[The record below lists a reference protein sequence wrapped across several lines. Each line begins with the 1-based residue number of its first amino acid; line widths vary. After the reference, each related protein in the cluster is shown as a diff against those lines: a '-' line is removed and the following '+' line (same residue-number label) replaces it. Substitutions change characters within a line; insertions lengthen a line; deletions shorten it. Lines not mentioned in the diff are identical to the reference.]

1 MKSQKVSQ
9 TWGILLQQTS
19 FLVGAGSL
27 DALGCLGRV
36 LKELRL
42 RGPLPKFSSKQIC
55 VAKTEGLAGW
65 PQAQSVNALP
75 FLNPNTLTLRRA
87 RDNAKNNLQRSR
99 HAGIMPIHGSCISHL
114 IPSRIPVLRK
124 PDLISSY
131 HCHVHRTICHH
142 ARRPSLR
149 IATPIP
155 ASKLT
160 LQRGAKT
167 RSTVKLKDLP
177 QGALRLES
185 YEDAVEDA
193 PRYPPVVQGHKN
205 NMQKFQNCVILT
217 RVGGFY
223 ELYFEQAEELAPLLN
238 LKLASKK
245 TSGGPV
251 PMAGFPFFQLDRFLK
266 ILVQDLNKYVAISE
280 EFANDAEDKA
290 RSGGLLFDRKVAR
303 IITPGT
309 LIDEKFMDPAENNF
323 LLAIYIDELSLKTQL
338 EQQDDASSH
347 QHVLSSASQPVGLSW
362 LDLSTGD
369 FFTQSTIVQMLP
381 SAVARIGARE
391 ILVDRNIRDLI
402 GQELQLLMGH
412 DHRLMTFFQFPRDI
426 APMSRWDSMLEAPV
440 PPKAI
445 ETFTQEETAA
455 GYSLLEY
462 IRVQLQ
468 GLDLKLQPP
477 RRRHLNESMS
487 IDRNS
492 LRGLEIL
499 ETARDG
505 FGKGSLLHA
514 VRRTCTKS
522 GARLLRDRLTSP
534 STSLRVINERLDL
547 VSVFIAN
554 GELRDSV
561 TQLLKRSYDAQ
572 RLVQKF
578 TLGRGDPDDLICLSR
593 AIEAS
598 KEIKRVLSGTGSDTS
613 VPIQNN
619 ESLRAMTSRLHLSKP
634 SRLADKIL
642 AAIDE
647 EGLLQK
653 QRIED
658 DTATEAAML
667 AQEVAM
673 NEGLPTDLD
682 ALPKKVKAK
691 NTGRAGTAADEPSDI
706 DTWIMRRDASPALR
720 KLHQALTTL
729 QDEKASLTQRLRDSV
744 GSSAL
749 TLKWTPGLGHICH
762 VKGPK
767 VSQEALEELGV
778 TRNVASTKSTRSFYL
793 PAWTEL
799 GSRTD
804 QVKLQIRQE
813 EQQIFED
820 LRREVILNLVK
831 IRRNAAVMDE
841 LDVAC
846 SFATLAQ
853 EQQLVRPI
861 LTKGTTHKIVGGR
874 HPTVK
879 LGLEEQGRRFV
890 SNDCFLG
897 DQERI
902 WLITG
907 PNMAGKSTFLRQN
920 ALITILAQVGS
931 FVPAE
936 YAEVGTVDQIFSRIG
951 AADDLF
957 RDQSTFMVEMLETA
971 AILKQATSRSFVIM
985 DEVGR
990 GTTPED
996 GTAVSFACL
1005 HHLHYRNQ
1013 CRTLFATHFHELVDM
1028 TRDFESLGRYCTD
1041 VKETAS
1047 GSFSFVHRLRQ
1058 GVNRESHALKVAQLA
1073 GLPKETI
1080 EMARRIRDNAR
1091 TSPSTCSA
1099 EINWSQS
1106 QTTPTQP
1113 QSLVS

>member
-1 MKSQKVSQ
+1 
-9 TWGILLQQTS
+9 
-19 FLVGAGSL
+19 
-27 DALGCLGRV
+27 
-36 LKELRL
+36 
-42 RGPLPKFSSKQIC
+42 
-55 VAKTEGLAGW
+55 
-65 PQAQSVNALP
+65 
-75 FLNPNTLTLRRA
+75 
-87 RDNAKNNLQRSR
+87 
-99 HAGIMPIHGSCISHL
+99 MP
-114 IPSRIPVLRK
+114 
-124 PDLISSY
+124 
-131 HCHVHRTICHH
+131 T
-142 ARRPSLR
+142 
-149 IATPIP
+149 P
-155 ASKLT
+155 ASQLT

-177 QGALRLES
+177 QGALKLEP
-185 YEDAVEDA
+185 YHDIIEDA

-245 TSGGPV
+245 TSAGPV

-280 EFANDAEDKA
+280 EFTNDAEDKA

-323 LLAIYIDELSLKTQL
+323 LLAIYINEPSLKAEL
-338 EQQDDASSH
+338 EQQQHDISSH

-369 FFTQSTIVQMLP
+369 FFTQSTTAQMLP
-381 SAVARIGARE
+381 SAIARIGARE
-391 ILVDRNIRDLI
+391 ILVDQSIRDLI
-402 GQELQLLMGH
+402 GQEFQLLIGH
-412 DHRLMTFFQFPRDI
+412 DHRLMTFFRFPRDI
-426 APMSRWDSMLEAPV
+426 SPMSQWDSMLETPV
-440 PPKAI
+440 SPKAI
-445 ETFTQEETAA
+445 ETFTPEETAA

-468 GLDLKLQPP
+468 GLDVKLQPP
-477 RRRHLNESMS
+477 RRRHLNESMN

-492 LRGLEIL
+492 LKGLEIL

-514 VRRTCTKS
+514 VRRTSTKS

-534 STSLRVINERLDL
+534 STSLQVINERLDL
-547 VSVFIAN
+547 VSVFISN

-561 TQLLKRSYDAQ
+561 TRLLKRSYDAQ

-578 TLGRGDPDDLICLSR
+578 TLGRGDPDDLVCLSR

-598 KEIKRVLSGTGSDTS
+598 KEIKQVLLGTTHDVSS
-613 VPIQNN
+613 SSQANN
-619 ESLRAMTSRLHLSKP
+619 TLVVMTSRLQLDGP
-634 SRLADKIL
+634 NIL
-642 AAIDE
+642 AVQILATIDE
-647 EGLLQK
+647 EGLI
-653 QRIED
+653 QRQQIED
-658 DTATEAAML
+658 DTAAEAAVL

-682 ALPKKVKAK
+682 ALPKKVRAK
-691 NTGRAGTAADEPSDI
+691 GTSRAGTAADEPSDV
-706 DTWIMRRDASPALR
+706 DTWIMRRDASPALSN
-720 KLHQALTTL
+720 LHHALTKL
-729 QDEKASLTQRLRDSV
+729 YDEKASLTQHLRDSV
-744 GSSAL
+744 GSSTL

-762 VKGPK
+762 VKGAK
-767 VSQEALEELGV
+767 VSQQALEELGV
-778 TRNVASTKSTRSFYL
+778 TRNVSSTKSTRSFYL

-799 GSRTD
+799 GGRTD

-813 EQQIFED
+813 EQLIFEN

-846 SFATLAQ
+846 SFATLAH

-861 LTKGTTHKIVGGR
+861 LTKGTSHRIVGGR

-890 SNDCFLG
+890 SNNCFLG

-920 ALITILAQVGS
+920 ALITILAQVGA

-936 YAEVGTVDQIFSRIG
+936 YAEIGIVDQIFSRIG

-1005 HHLHYRNQ
+1005 HHLHYRNR
-1013 CRTLFATHFHELVDM
+1013 CRTLFATHFHELADM
-1028 TRDFESLGRYCTD
+1028 THDFEALGRYCTD

-1047 GSFSFVHRLRQ
+1047 GSFSFVHRLRP

-1080 EMARRIRDNAR
+1080 DMARSVRDSAR
-1091 TSPSTCSA
+1091 NKQGTQSGDISP
-1099 EINWSQS
+1099 
-1106 QTTPTQP
+1106 TPTRSLGP
-1113 QSLVS
+1113 QLLVS

>member
-1 MKSQKVSQ
+1 MPVDRRIVSQ
-9 TWGILLQQTS
+9 S
-19 FLVGAGSL
+19 
-27 DALGCLGRV
+27 
-36 LKELRL
+36 RL
-42 RGPLPKFSSKQIC
+42 RHPCRIS
-55 VAKTEGLAGW
+55 
-65 PQAQSVNALP
+65 
-75 FLNPNTLTLRRA
+75 R
-87 RDNAKNNLQRSR
+87 LQE
-99 HAGIMPIHGSCISHL
+99 
-114 IPSRIPVLRK
+114 
-124 PDLISSY
+124 
-131 HCHVHRTICHH
+131 
-142 ARRPSLR
+142 
-149 IATPIP
+149 
-155 ASKLT
+155 
-160 LQRGAKT
+160 
-167 RSTVKLKDLP
+167 
-177 QGALRLES
+177 GALKLES
-185 YEDAVEDA
+185 YNDVVEDA
-193 PRYPPVVQGHKN
+193 PRYPTVVQGHWN
-205 NMQKFQNCVILT
+205 HMQKFKNCVILT

-223 ELYFEQAEELAPLLN
+223 ELYFEQAEEFAPLLN
-238 LKLASKK
+238 IKLASKK
-245 TSGGPV
+245 TSAGPV

-280 EFANDAEDKA
+280 EFAHGEDDKA
-290 RSGGLLFDRKVAR
+290 RSGGLLFDRRVAR

-309 LIDEKFMDPAENNF
+309 LIDEKFMDPSENNF
-323 LLAIYIDELSLKTQL
+323 LLAIYMDVPSLEARLKH
-338 EQQDDASSH
+338 QQDGLH
-347 QHVLSSASQPVGLSW
+347 ILSSASQPVGLSW

-369 FFTQSTIVQMLP
+369 FFTQSTTAQMLP
-381 SAVARIGARE
+381 SAIARVGARE
-391 ILVDRNIRDLI
+391 ILVDHGLRDLI
-402 GQELQLLMGH
+402 GQELQLLVGH
-412 DHRLMTFFQFPRDI
+412 DHRPVTFFPYPREFKAMQD
-426 APMSRWDSMLEAPV
+426 WGYMLEAPI
-440 PPKAI
+440 PSEAI
-445 ETFTQEETAA
+445 ESFTPEESAA

-462 IRVQLQ
+462 VRVQLQ

-477 RRRHLNESMS
+477 RRRHLNESMN

-514 VRRTCTKS
+514 VRRTSTKS

-534 STSLRVINERLDL
+534 STSLQEINERLDL
-547 VSVFIAN
+547 VSIFISN
-554 GELRDSV
+554 RKLCDNI
-561 TQLLKRSYDAQ
+561 TQLLKCSYDAQ

-598 KEIKRVLSGTGSDTS
+598 KEIKRVLSRAEYSNSNRPHDDYTLQK
-613 VPIQNN
+613 V
-619 ESLRAMTSRLHLSKP
+619 SLGALVDRL
-634 SRLADKIL
+634 RLDGPTALAERIL
-642 AAIDE
+642 EAIDE

-653 QRIED
+653 HRIED
-658 DTATEAAML
+658 DTAAEAAIL
-667 AQEVAM
+667 AQEVTM
-673 NEGLPTDLD
+673 NEGLSGDLD
-682 ALPKKVKAK
+682 TLPKKVKSK
-691 NTGRAGTAADEPSDI
+691 GTVKAAASTDDSSTV
-706 DTWIMRRDASPALR
+706 DTWIMRRNASPALQE
-720 KLHQALTTL
+720 LHHVLGEL
-729 QDEKASLTQRLRDSV
+729 QNEKANLTQRLRDSV

-762 VKGPK
+762 VKGARI
-767 VSQEALEELGV
+767 SQKALEELGV
-778 TRNVASTKSTRSFYL
+778 TRNVSSTKSTRSFYL

-799 GSRTD
+799 GGRTD

-813 EQQIFED
+813 EQVIFES

-831 IRRNAAVMDE
+831 IRRNASVMDE

-853 EQQLVRPI
+853 EQQLIRPI
-861 LTKGTTHKIVGGR
+861 LTNGTQHKIVGGR

-897 DQERI
+897 DPERI

-936 YAEVGTVDQIFSRIG
+936 YAEIGIVDQIFSRIG

-971 AILKQATSRSFVIM
+971 AILKQATPHSFVIM

-1005 HHLHYRNQ
+1005 HHLHYRNRS
-1013 CRTLFATHFHELVDM
+1013 RTLFATHFHSLAEL
-1028 TRDFESLGRYCTD
+1028 THDFEALGRYCTD
-1041 VKETAS
+1041 VKETPS
-1047 GSFSFVHRLRQ
+1047 GSFSFIHRLRK

-1080 EMARRIRDNAR
+1080 EMARSIRALHHHPR
-1091 TSPSTCSA
+1091 AT
-1099 EINWSQS
+1099 QS
-1106 QTTPTQP
+1106 DGPKIHGS
-1113 QSLVS
+1113 SL